1 MVRRY
6 VLATTNVHKLAEFR
20 ELWQDEPLKLESPAE
35 RGVVLPVVIEDG
47 ATISENARLKAVSAA
62 SFLNDWVIADDTA
75 LEVDCLDGAPGVHSA
90 RYAGPDATMQENRQL
105 LLERLASFPE
115 EAWEARFVCAL
126 AVANPQGEIVTE
138 SQGVCRGR
146 IIARA
151 SGTGGFG
158 YDSYFLI
165 PELGKTMASLECD
178 ERKYWT
184 HRARAVHALTTELL
198 SI

>member
-35 RGVVLPVVIEDG
+35 RGVSLPVVIEDG
-47 ATISENARLKAVSAA
+47 ATITENARLKAVSAA
-62 SFLNDWVIADDTA
+62 RFLNDWVIADDTA
-75 LEVDCLDGAPGVHSA
+75 LEVDCLEGAPGVHSA

-105 LLERLASFPE
+105 LLERLAGFPE

-146 IIARA
+146 IVARA
-151 SGTGGFG
+151 SGAGGFG

-178 ERKYWT
+178 ERKNWT
-184 HRARAVHALTTELL
+184 HRARAAHALTNKLL
-198 SI
+198 TI